1 MNVQR
6 TVNGFIKAGFSG
18 ILLEDQ
24 ACPLLPISHSRM
36 PRLPSR
42 HRCRE
47 DRDLK
52 MKCAMCARAR
62 MRACVRACACA
73 SSRVRTLACLRACVS
88 ACLSVH
94 ACLCA
99 RACARACL
107 CRSSCRCLLR
117 MSVRTRAFKR
127 AQVVSTQCA
136 VRNGQSGAGTPTT

>member
-52 MKCAMCARAR
+52 VKCAMCARAC
-62 MRACVRACACA
+62 MRACVRAWVCVRKLARA
-73 SSRVRTLACLRACVS
+73 RARVFACVS

-99 RACARACL
+99 RACARVCVRVSL
-107 CRSSCRCLLR
+107 SIF
-117 MSVRTRAFKR
+117 MSVPAC
-127 AQVVSTQCA
+127 V
-136 VRNGQSGAGTPTT
+136 

>member
-6 TVNGFIKAGFSG
+6 TVKGFIKAGFSG

-52 MKCAMCARAR
+52 VKCAMCARAC
-62 MRACVRACACA
+62 MRACVRAWVCVRKLARARARVFACVRVCVLECACVFVRA
-73 SSRVRTLACLRACVS
+73 RVRARVS
-88 ACLSVH
+88 LSIF
-94 ACLCA
+94 
-99 RACARACL
+99 
-107 CRSSCRCLLR
+107 
-117 MSVRTRAFKR
+117 MSVPA
-127 AQVVSTQCA
+127 A
-136 VRNGQSGAGTPTT
+136 

>member
-52 MKCAMCARAR
+52 MKCAMCARAC
-62 MRACVRACACA
+62 MHACVRACVRACVCVRKLARARARVFACVRVCVLECA
-73 SSRVRTLACLRACVS
+73 CVFVRARVRPRVF
-88 ACLSVH
+88 LSIF
-94 ACLCA
+94 
-99 RACARACL
+99 
-107 CRSSCRCLLR
+107 
-117 MSVRTRAFKR
+117 MSVPA
-127 AQVVSTQCA
+127 A
-136 VRNGQSGAGTPTT
+136 